1 MKHDFIVR
9 SFNSESQLTTEPTFT
24 TLSTINII
32 SRMNQLE
39 ENRVRRKR
47 ILQEALEESD
57 SDDHDEEEGIYTS
70 TNKKILSEI
79 REGQRLRKKEIDDR
93 IRLALNFK
101 ISQLKKDNISY
112 DYRKL
117 RKDISES
124 IYEQWAFEKV
134 SGDSELAR

>member
-1 MKHDFIVR
+1 MKVR
-9 SFNSESQLTTEPTFT
+9 NK
-24 TLSTINII
+24 N
-32 SRMNQLE
+32 
-39 ENRVRRKR
+39 
-47 ILQEALEESD
+47 
-57 SDDHDEEEGIYTS
+57 EEGQI
-70 TNKKILSEI
+70 
-79 REGQRLRKKEIDDR
+79 LRKKEIDDR

-134 SGDSELAR
+134 SGESELARQAGFNPEHWVYK